1 MAWYYW
7 LIVVICALFSMFF
20 SAADMVYGM
29 VDKDRLSREKGKR
42 EKRAKLARKIAEDY
56 ELSISAILLGN
67 NIVNVAAAS
76 IVTLIAIALAPSNQ
90 ELAETIGTIVLT
102 VFIIIFCEFIPKAFA
117 KRFNY
122 SLSLLF
128 AYPVTFFKYLFFI
141 IVWQIAKLFK
151 LFGKLFAKKSKE
163 EDEIDED
170 VLTEMADSLEEE
182 GILEE
187 NEAELL
193 RSAIDLNDIEAFEIM
208 TPRVDVFAI
217 NKDEDIN
224 ELIKD
229 KEFFNYSRVPVYDET
244 IDNIIGILPIKAL
257 AKKILAGDKDI
268 DILSLCYK
276 PLIVPRNHQILD
288 VLKEFKEKKVHV
300 AVVIDEY
307 GGTEGIITME
317 DILEEIVGDIFD
329 EFDEIEEEYVDK
341 GNGTYIVDGTMNID
355 DFFELIGYEEEVET
369 DYTTVGGFCQ
379 DILDRFAKKGD
390 EFDFAHYHFIVLE
403 ADEFT
408 VEKLKVIDN
417 EFEKEEQGNN
427 LWKKRKPQ
435 LYHVVKQILLN

>member
-1 MAWYYW
+1 
-7 LIVVICALFSMFF
+7 MFF

-29 VDKDRLSREKGKR
+29 VDKDKLAREKGKKA
-42 EKRAKLARKIAEDY
+42 KRAKLAIKIADDY

-67 NIVNVAAAS
+67 NIVNVLAAS
-76 IVTLIAIALAPSNQ
+76 FVTLIGIALSNGN
-90 ELAETIGTIVLT
+90 EDLGTTLSTIIFT
-102 VFIIIFCEFIPKAFA
+102 VFIIVFCEFIPKAFA

-122 SLSLLF
+122 SLALLF
-128 AYPVTFFKYLFFI
+128 AYPVTFFKYLFFVV
-141 IVWQIAKLFK
+141 VWPIAKLFK

-163 EDEIDED
+163 EDQIDED

-208 TPRVDVFAI
+208 TPRVDVYAI
-217 NKDEDIN
+217 SKDEDIN

-229 KEFFNYSRVPVYDET
+229 KEFFKHSRVPVYDET
-244 IDNIIGILPIKAL
+244 IDNIVGILPIKAL
-257 AKKILAGDKDI
+257 AKKILAGQKDI
-268 DILSLCYK
+268 DIMSLCYK
-276 PLIVPRNHQILD
+276 PLIIPRNHQILD
-288 VLKEFKEKKVHV
+288 VLSEFKEKKIHV
-300 AVVIDEY
+300 AIVKDEY

-341 GNGTYIVDGTMNID
+341 GNGIWVVDGTMNLD

-369 DYTTVGGFCQ
+369 DYATVGGFCQ
-379 DILDRFAKKGD
+379 DILDRFAKAGD
-390 EFDFAHYHFIVLE
+390 EFDFAHYHFKVLE
-403 ADEFT
+403 ADDFT
-408 VEKLKVIDN
+408 VEKLKVTDL
-417 EFEKEEQGNN
+417 EYEKEE
-427 LWKKRKPQ
+427 
-435 LYHVVKQILLN
+435 

>member
-1 MAWYYW
+1 MQWYYW
-7 LIVVICALFSMFF
+7 VIVAICAIFSMFF

-29 VDKDRLSREKGKR
+29 VDKDRLAREKGKK
-42 EKRAKLARKIAEDY
+42 EKRAKLAIKIADDY

-67 NIVNVAAAS
+67 NIVNIFAAS
-76 IVTLIAIALAPSNQ
+76 IVTLIVVSINDT
-90 ELAETIGTIVLT
+90 ELATMIGTIVLT

-122 SLSLLF
+122 SLAIAF
-128 AYPVTFFKYLFFI
+128 AYPVIFFKYLFFI
-141 IVWQIAKLFK
+141 LVWPIAKLFK

-163 EDEIDED
+163 EDKIDED
-170 VLTEMADSLEEE
+170 VLTEMVDAIEEE

-187 NEAELL
+187 NEADLV
-193 RSAIDLNDIEAFEIM
+193 RSAIDLKDIEAFEIM

-217 NKDEDIN
+217 DAEDDIN

-229 KEFFNYSRVPVYDET
+229 KDFFKYSRIPVYEET
-244 IDNIIGILPIKAL
+244 IDNIVGILPIKVL
-257 AKKILAGDKDI
+257 AKKLLAGEKVT
-268 DILSLCYK
+268 DILSMCYK
-276 PLIVPRNHQILD
+276 PIVVPRNHQILD
-288 VLKEFKEKKVHV
+288 VLADFKKSKVHI

-307 GGTEGIITME
+307 GGTEGILTME

-329 EFDEIEEEYVDK
+329 ESDEIEEEYIEK
-341 GNGTYIVDGTMNID
+341 GNGVYIVDGTMNID
-355 DFFELIGYEEEVET
+355 DFFELIGYEEDVET

-390 EFDFAHYHFIVLE
+390 EFDFAHYHFKVLE

-408 VEKLKVIDN
+408 VERLKVIDN
-417 EFEKEEQGNN
+417 EYEEEE
-427 LWKKRKPQ
+427 
-435 LYHVVKQILLN
+435 

>member
-7 LIVVICALFSMFF
+7 LIVVICALLSMFF

-29 VDKDRLSREKGKR
+29 VDKDRLQREKGKK
-42 EKRAKLARKIAEDY
+42 EKRAKAALRIADDY

-76 IVTLIAIALAPSNQ
+76 IVTLIAIALSYGENI
-90 ELAETIGTIVLT
+90 ELAETISTIILT
-102 VFIIIFCEFIPKAFA
+102 IFIIIFCEFIPKAFA

-122 SLSLLF
+122 SLALLF

-141 IVWQIAKLFK
+141 IVWPIAKLFK

-163 EDEIDED
+163 EDQIDED

-208 TPRVDVFAI
+208 TPRVDVYAI
-217 NKDEDIN
+217 SKDEDID

-229 KEFFNYSRVPVYDET
+229 KEFFKHSRVPVYDET

-257 AKKILAGDKDI
+257 AKKILAGDKNI
-268 DILSLCYK
+268 DIKSLCYK

-329 EFDEIEEEYVDK
+329 EFDEIEEEYVEK
-341 GNGTYIVDGTMNID
+341 GNGTYIVDGSMNID

-379 DILDRFAKKGD
+379 DILDRFAKVGD
-390 EFDFAHYHFIVLE
+390 EFDFAHYHFKVLE

-408 VEKLKVIDN
+408 VEKLKVVDT
-417 EFEKEEQGNN
+417 EFEKD
-427 LWKKRKPQ
+427 
-435 LYHVVKQILLN
+435 

>member
-7 LIVVICALFSMFF
+7 LIVVICALFSMLF

-29 VDKDRLSREKGKR
+29 VDKDRLNREKGKK
-42 EKRAKLARKIAEDY
+42 EKRAKIALKIADDY

-76 IVTLIAIALAPSNQ
+76 IVTLIAIALSNGNQ
-90 ELAETIGTIVLT
+90 ELAETIGTIILT

-141 IVWQIAKLFK
+141 IVWPIAKLFK
-151 LFGKLFAKKSKE
+151 LFGRLFAKKSKE
-163 EDEIDED
+163 EDKIDED

-217 NKDEDIN
+217 EKGDDIN

-229 KEFFNYSRVPVYDET
+229 KDFFNYSRVPVYDET

-408 VEKLKVIDN
+408 VEKLKVIDT

-427 LWKKRKPQ
+427 
-435 LYHVVKQILLN
+435 

>member
-1 MAWYYW
+1 MYWYYW
-7 LIVVICALFSMFF
+7 VIVAVCSLFSMFF

-29 VDKDRLSREKGKR
+29 VDKDRLNREKGKKA
-42 EKRAKLARKIAEDY
+42 KRAKLAIKIADDY

-67 NIVNVAAAS
+67 NVVNVLAAS
-76 IVTLIAIALAPSNQ
+76 IVTLIGISLSNGNEDLATTLS
-90 ELAETIGTIVLT
+90 TIIFT

-122 SLSLLF
+122 SLALIF

-141 IVWQIAKLFK
+141 IVWPIAKLFK

-163 EDEIDED
+163 EDQIDED

-208 TPRVDVFAI
+208 TPRVDVYAI
-217 NKDEDIN
+217 SKDEDID

-229 KEFFNYSRVPVYDET
+229 KEFFKHSRVPVYDET
-244 IDNIIGILPIKAL
+244 IDNIVGILPVKAL
-257 AKKILAGDKDI
+257 AKKILAGQKDI
-268 DILSLCYK
+268 DIMSLCYK
-276 PLIVPRNHQILD
+276 PLTIPRNHQILD
-288 VLKEFKEKKVHV
+288 VLSEFKEKKVHV
-300 AVVIDEY
+300 AIVKDEY

-341 GNGTYIVDGTMNID
+341 GNGTYVVDGAMNIE

-369 DYTTVGGFCQ
+369 DYATVGGFCQ
-379 DILDRFAKKGD
+379 DILDRFAKTGD
-390 EFDFAHYHFIVLE
+390 EFDFAHYHFKVLE

-408 VEKLKVIDN
+408 VEKLKVTDL
-417 EFEKEEQGNN
+417 EYEKEE
-427 LWKKRKPQ
+427 
-435 LYHVVKQILLN
+435 

>member
-29 VDKDRLSREKGKR
+29 VDKDRLSREKGKK
-42 EKRAKLARKIAEDY
+42 EKRAKLARKIADDY

-76 IVTLIAIALAPSNQ
+76 IVTLIAIALSNGNQ
-90 ELAETIGTIVLT
+90 EFAETIGTIILT
-102 VFIIIFCEFIPKAFA
+102 IFIIIFCEFIPKAFA

-128 AYPVTFFKYLFFI
+128 AYPVTFFKYFFFI
-141 IVWQIAKLFK
+141 IVWPIAKVFK
-151 LFGKLFAKKSKE
+151 LFGRLFAKKSKE
-163 EDEIDED
+163 EDQIDED

-217 NKDEDIN
+217 EKGEDIN

-229 KEFFNYSRVPVYDET
+229 KDFFNYSRVPVYDET

-408 VEKLKVIDN
+408 VEKLKVIDT
-417 EFEKEEQGNN
+417 EFEKEEQGN
-427 LWKKRKPQ
+427 Q
-435 LYHVVKQILLN
+435 

>member
-1 MAWYYW
+1 MRWYYW
-7 LIVVICALFSMFF
+7 LIVAICSLFSMFF

-29 VDKDRLSREKGKR
+29 VDKDRLNREKGKK
-42 EKRAKLARKIAEDY
+42 EKRAKLALKIAEDY

-67 NIVNVAAAS
+67 NVVNIFASS
-76 IVTLIAIALAPSNQ
+76 IVTLIGISLAGDNVD
-90 ELAETIGTIVLT
+90 LATTLTTIIFT

-122 SLSLLF
+122 SLALAF
-128 AYPVTFFKYLFFI
+128 AYPVIFFKYLFFI
-141 IVWQIAKLFK
+141 LVWPIAKIFK

-217 NKDEDIN
+217 DVEDDIN

-229 KEFFNYSRVPVYDET
+229 KEIFKHSRIPVYKET
-244 IDNIIGILPIKAL
+244 IDNIVGILPIKSL
-257 AKKILAGDKDI
+257 AKKLLAGEKVDN
-268 DILSLCYK
+268 ILLMCYK
-276 PLIVPRNHQILD
+276 PLVVPRNHQILD
-288 VLKEFKEKKVHV
+288 VLKEFKERKIHI

-307 GGTEGIITME
+307 GGTEGIVTME
-317 DILEEIVGDIFD
+317 DILEEIVGEIFD
-329 EFDEIEEEYVDK
+329 EDDEIEEE
-341 GNGTYIVDGTMNID
+341 
-355 DFFELIGYEEEVET
+355 
-369 DYTTVGGFCQ
+369 
-379 DILDRFAKKGD
+379 
-390 EFDFAHYHFIVLE
+390 
-403 ADEFT
+403 
-408 VEKLKVIDN
+408 
-417 EFEKEEQGNN
+417 
-427 LWKKRKPQ
+427 
-435 LYHVVKQILLN
+435 

>member
-7 LIVVICALFSMFF
+7 LIVAICALFSMFF

-29 VDKDRLSREKGKR
+29 VDKDRLNREKGKK
-42 EKRAKLARKIAEDY
+42 EKRAKLACKIADDY

-76 IVTLIAIALAPSNQ
+76 IVTIIAIALAPANK

-141 IVWQIAKLFK
+141 IVWPIAKLFK
-151 LFGKLFAKKSKE
+151 LFGRLFAKKSKE
-163 EDEIDED
+163 EDKIDED

-217 NKDEDIN
+217 EKGEDIN

-229 KEFFNYSRVPVYDET
+229 KDFFNYSRVPVYDET

-369 DYTTVGGFCQ
+369 DYATVGGFCQ

-408 VEKLKVIDN
+408 VEKLKVIDT
-417 EFEKEEQGNN
+417 EFEKEE
-427 LWKKRKPQ
+427 
-435 LYHVVKQILLN
+435 

>member
-1 MAWYYW
+1 
-7 LIVVICALFSMFF
+7 MFF

-29 VDKDRLSREKGKR
+29 VDKEKLDREKGKK
-42 EKRAKLARKIAEDY
+42 EKRAKLALKIADDY

-67 NIVNVAAAS
+67 NIVNVLATS
-76 IVTLIAIALAPSNQ
+76 FVTLIGLALSSNQ
-90 ELAETIGTIVLT
+90 EIGEVVTTIIFT

-122 SLSLLF
+122 SLALLF
-128 AYPVTFFKYLFFI
+128 AYPVTFFKYLFFV
-141 IVWQIAKLFK
+141 IVWPSAKLFK

-163 EDEIDED
+163 EDQIDED

-187 NEAELL
+187 GEAEML
-193 RSAIDLNDIEAFEIM
+193 RSAIDLNDIEAYEIM

-217 NKDEDIN
+217 DVEDDIE

-229 KEFFNYSRVPVYDET
+229 KEIFKHSRIPVYKET
-244 IDNIIGILPIKAL
+244 IDNIVGILPIKVL
-257 AKKILAGDKDI
+257 AKKLLAGEKVT
-268 DILSLCYK
+268 DILSMCYK
-276 PLIVPRNHQILD
+276 PLVVPRNHQILD
-288 VLKEFKEKKVHV
+288 LLAEFKETKVHI

-307 GGTEGIITME
+307 GGTEGIVTME

-329 EFDEIEEEYVDK
+329 EDDEIEEEYIEK
-341 GNGTYIVDGTMNID
+341 GHGVYIVDGTMNID
-355 DFFELIGYEEEVET
+355 DFFELIEYDEEVET
-369 DYTTVGGFCQ
+369 SYTTVGGFCQ

-390 EFDFAHYHFIVLE
+390 EFDFAHYHFKVLE

-408 VEKLKVIDN
+408 VEKLKVTD
-417 EFEKEEQGNN
+417 FEYEEDDD
-427 LWKKRKPQ
+427 
-435 LYHVVKQILLN
+435 

>member
-1 MAWYYW
+1 MQWYYW
-7 LIVVICALFSMFF
+7 VIVAICAIFSMFF

-29 VDKDRLSREKGKR
+29 VDKDRLSREKGKK
-42 EKRAKLARKIAEDY
+42 EKRAKLAIKIADDY

-67 NIVNVAAAS
+67 NIVNIFAAS
-76 IVTLIAIALAPSNQ
+76 IVTLISVSLASNNNQ
-90 ELAETIGTIVLT
+90 DLATMIGTIVLT
-102 VFIIIFCEFIPKAFA
+102 IFIIIFCEFIPKAFA

-122 SLSLLF
+122 SLAIAF
-128 AYPVTFFKYLFFI
+128 AYPVVFFKYLFFI
-141 IVWQIAKLFK
+141 LVWPIAKLFK

-163 EDEIDED
+163 EDKIDED
-170 VLTEMADSLEEE
+170 VLTEMVDAIEEE

-187 NEAELL
+187 NEADLV

-217 NKDEDIN
+217 DAEEDIN

-229 KEFFNYSRVPVYDET
+229 KDFFKYSRIPVYKET
-244 IDNIIGILPIKAL
+244 IDNIVGILPIKVL
-257 AKKILAGDKDI
+257 AKKLLAGETVT
-268 DILSLCYK
+268 DILSMCYK
-276 PLIVPRNHQILD
+276 PIVVPRNHQILD
-288 VLKEFKEKKVHV
+288 VLSDFKKSKVHI

-307 GGTEGIITME
+307 SGTEGILTME

-329 EFDEIEEEYVDK
+329 ESDEIEEEYIEK
-341 GNGTYIVDGTMNID
+341 GHGVYIVDGTMNID

-390 EFDFAHYHFIVLE
+390 EFDFAHYHFKVLE
-403 ADEFT
+403 ADDFT
-408 VEKLKVIDN
+408 VERLKVVDN
-417 EFEKEEQGNN
+417 EFEEEE
-427 LWKKRKPQ
+427 
-435 LYHVVKQILLN
+435 

>member
-1 MAWYYW
+1 
-7 LIVVICALFSMFF
+7 MFF

-29 VDKDRLSREKGKR
+29 VDKDRLAREKGKK
-42 EKRAKLARKIAEDY
+42 EKRAKLAIKIADDY

-67 NIVNVAAAS
+67 NIVNVFASS
-76 IVTLIAIALAPSNQ
+76 IVTLIGIALSKGNQ
-90 ELAETIGTIVLT
+90 ELATTIATACFT

-122 SLSLLF
+122 SLALLF

-141 IVWQIAKLFK
+141 LVWPIAKIFK

-163 EDEIDED
+163 EDQIDED

-217 NKDEDIN
+217 NKEEDIN

-229 KEFFNYSRVPVYDET
+229 KEFFKHSRVPVYEET

-257 AKKILAGDKDI
+257 AKKILAGAKDI
-268 DILSLCYK
+268 DIMSLCYK
-276 PLIVPRNHQILD
+276 PLIIPRNHQILD
-288 VLKEFKEKKVHV
+288 VLKEFKKKKVHV

-329 EFDEIEEEYVDK
+329 EFDEIEEEYIDK
-341 GNGTYIVDGTMNID
+341 GHGVYVVDGTMNLD
-355 DFFELIGYEEEVET
+355 DFFELIHYEEEVET

-379 DILDRFAKKGD
+379 DILDRFAKTGD
-390 EFDFAHYHFIVLE
+390 EFDFAHYRFKVLE
-403 ADEFT
+403 ADDFT
-408 VEKLKVIDN
+408 VEKLRVKDL
-417 EFEKEEQGNN
+417 EYEEE
-427 LWKKRKPQ
+427 
-435 LYHVVKQILLN
+435 

>member
-7 LIVVICALFSMFF
+7 LIVVICALLSMFF

-29 VDKDRLSREKGKR
+29 VDKDRLQREKGKK
-42 EKRAKLARKIAEDY
+42 EKRAKAALKIADDY

-76 IVTLIAIALAPSNQ
+76 IVTLIAIALSYGENI
-90 ELAETIGTIVLT
+90 ELAETISTIILT
-102 VFIIIFCEFIPKAFA
+102 IFIIIFCEFIPKAFA

-122 SLSLLF
+122 SLALLF
-128 AYPVTFFKYLFFI
+128 AYPVTFFKYLFFV
-141 IVWQIAKLFK
+141 IVWPIAKLFK

-163 EDEIDED
+163 EDQIDED

-208 TPRVDVFAI
+208 TPRVDVYAI
-217 NKDEDIN
+217 SKDEDID

-229 KEFFNYSRVPVYDET
+229 KEFFKHSRVPVYDET

-257 AKKILAGDKDI
+257 AKKILAGDKNI
-268 DILSLCYK
+268 DIKSLCYK

-329 EFDEIEEEYVDK
+329 EFDEIEEEYVEK
-341 GNGTYIVDGTMNID
+341 GNGTYIVDGSMNID

-379 DILDRFAKKGD
+379 DILDRFAKVGD
-390 EFDFAHYHFIVLE
+390 EFDFAHYHFKVLE

-408 VEKLKVIDN
+408 VEKLKVVDT
-417 EFEKEEQGNN
+417 EFEKD
-427 LWKKRKPQ
+427 
-435 LYHVVKQILLN
+435 

>member
-1 MAWYYW
+1 MEWYYW
-7 LIVVICALFSMFF
+7 LIVAICSLFSMFF

-29 VDKDRLSREKGKR
+29 VDKDRLNREKGKK
-42 EKRAKLARKIAEDY
+42 EKRAKLAIKIADDY

-67 NIVNVAAAS
+67 NIVNIFAS
-76 IVTLIAIALAPSNQ
+76 SLVVFIGISLSDNQ
-90 ELAETIGTIVLT
+90 ELATTVATICFT

-122 SLSLLF
+122 SLAIAF
-128 AYPVTFFKYLFFI
+128 AYPVVFFKYLFFVL
-141 IVWQIAKLFK
+141 VWPIAKFFK

-163 EDEIDED
+163 EDKIDED
-170 VLTEMADSLEEE
+170 VLTEMVDAIEEE

-187 NEAELL
+187 NEADLV

-217 NKDEDIN
+217 DIEDDIN

-229 KEFFNYSRVPVYDET
+229 KDFFKYSRIPVYEET
-244 IDNIIGILPIKAL
+244 VDNIVGILPIKVL
-257 AKKILAGDKDI
+257 AKKLLAGEKVSDI
-268 DILSLCYK
+268 RSMCYK
-276 PLIVPRNHQILD
+276 PLVVPRNHQILD
-288 VLKEFKEKKVHV
+288 VLKEFKKKKIHI

-307 GGTEGIITME
+307 GGTEGILTME

-329 EFDEIEEEYVDK
+329 ENDEIEEEYIEK
-341 GNGTYIVDGTMNID
+341 GNGVYIVDGTMNID

-379 DILDRFAKKGD
+379 DILDRFAKEGD
-390 EFDFAHYHFIVLE
+390 EFDFAHYHFKVLK

-408 VEKLKVIDN
+408 VERLKVTDF
-417 EFEKEEQGNN
+417 EFDKEED
-427 LWKKRKPQ
+427 K
-435 LYHVVKQILLN
+435 

>member
-7 LIVVICALFSMFF
+7 LIVIICALFSMFF

-29 VDKDRLSREKGKR
+29 VDKDRLNREKGKK
-42 EKRAKLARKIAEDY
+42 EKRAKMAIRIADDY

-67 NIVNVAAAS
+67 NIVNVLAAS
-76 IVTLIAIALAPSNQ
+76 IVTLIAISLANNGNTDI
-90 ELAETIGTIVLT
+90 AEMIGTIILT

-122 SLSLLF
+122 SLALVF

-141 IVWQIAKLFK
+141 IVWPIAKVFK
-151 LFGKLFAKKSKE
+151 LFGRLFAKKSKE
-163 EDEIDED
+163 EDQIDED

-187 NEAELL
+187 EEAELL

-208 TPRVDVFAI
+208 TPRVDIFAI
-217 NKDEDIN
+217 SKDEDIN

-229 KEFFNYSRVPVYDET
+229 KEFFKYSRVPVYEDT

-268 DILSLCYK
+268 DIMSLCYK

-288 VLKEFKEKKVHV
+288 VLKEFKAKKVHV

-307 GGTEGIITME
+307 GGTEGILTME

-341 GNGTYIVDGTMNID
+341 GNGTWIVDGTMNID
-355 DFFELIGYEEEVET
+355 DFFELIDYQEEVET

-379 DILDRFAKKGD
+379 DILDRFAKTGD
-390 EFDFAHYHFIVLE
+390 EFDFAHYHFKVLE

-408 VEKLKVIDN
+408 VEKLKVVDL
-417 EFEKEEQGNN
+417 EYEKEE
-427 LWKKRKPQ
+427 
-435 LYHVVKQILLN
+435 